1 MYASSSFSLEC
12 NKVVIDTDDPEFVG
26 IRFYQGDKPTHTVY
40 ISVSEGK
47 RFEWLRSIEAKD
59 QTILVE
65 EVNADAN

>member
-12 NKVVIDTDDPEFVG
+12 NKVLIDTDDPEFVA
-26 IRFYQGDKPTHTVY
+26 IRFYQGSAARHTVY
-40 ISVSEGK
+40 LSLSEGK